1 MNKAIDTKTNKRLG
15 LTIKLGASVDQII
28 RTNDGTILV
37 DRYKLR
43 NGVKQ
48 IVVYPVRQKMSGEQV
63 MRNEVE
69 SVEPVHTLDNKSL
82 ARATVMVV
90 QKFNDVQMQKG

>member
-1 MNKAIDTKTNKRLG
+1 MNTNTKTNKRLG

-28 RTNDGTILV
+28 RTNDGTVLV

-43 NGVKQ
+43 NGVKH
-48 IVVYPVRQKMSGEQV
+48 VVVHPVRQKMSGEQV

-69 SVEPVHTLDNKSL
+69 SVEPVANPDNKSL

-90 QKFNDVQMQKG
+90 QKFNDVQLKG